1 MPETISRQPAS
12 RFVLAL
18 LGLLIFV
25 HTARIVRGRAF
36 PGAWNDVG
44 GILLCLAVAY
54 PSLPPGRS
62 WMRRDRRAAFIAGF
76 VALLGA
82 SLYCTVVLGG

>member
-1 MPETISRQPAS
+1 MPETTSRQPAS
-12 RFVLAL
+12 RFILAL
-18 LGLLIFV
+18 LGLIVLV
-25 HTARIVRGRAF
+25 HAVRIVRGRAF

-62 WMRRDRRAAFIAGF
+62 WMLRGPRAAFIAGF
-76 VALLGA
+76 VALLAA
-82 SLYCTVVLGG
+82 SSYCTFVLGG